1 MIPRVLTIAG
11 SDSGGGAGIQADLK
25 TFHNLRVFGASAI
38 TALTAQ
44 NTLGVQGIFELP
56 PEFVA
61 LQIRSVLSDIG
72 TDAVK
77 VGMLSNEGIIRAVAS
92 VLSEFKDSHDREGF
106 PIVLDPVMVSKSGAR
121 LLREEA
127 IEALKEELIPL
138 ATIITPNLDEAGVLV
153 SGKVQDEEEM
163 RGAARELWTM
173 GAKNVLIK
181 GGHLKRFS
189 HDHNGEST
197 GQNVRP
203 DRQKEAIDILFDGRE
218 FTTYRS
224 AFIDTPHTHG
234 TGCTLS
240 SAIGSHLAH
249 GKSVKEAIRLAKDYI
264 TLAIRKAYPI
274 GHGVSPLDHLA
285 FRAESPEQK

>member
-25 TFHNLRVFGASAI
+25 TFHNLKAFGMSAI

-44 NTLGVQGIFELP
+44 NTLGVQGIFEAE

-72 TDAVK
+72 ADAVK
-77 VGMLSNEGIIRAVAS
+77 VGMLSNEGIIRAVAG
-92 VLSEFKDSHDREGF
+92 VLSEFCKTPAKEAF

-127 IEALKEELIPL
+127 IEALKRELIPL

-153 SGKVQDEEEM
+153 SGTVLSEEEM
-163 RGAARELWTM
+163 RDAAREIRTL
-173 GAKNVLIK
+173 GAKYVLVK
-181 GGHLKRFS
+181 GGHLP
-189 HDHNGEST
+189 GAST
-197 GQNVRP
+197 GPEMKSTGTGNHP
-203 DRQKEAIDILFDGRE
+203 DKARDVTDILFDGRE
-218 FTTYRS
+218 FTRYAS
-224 AFIDTPHTHG
+224 PFIDTPHTHG

-240 SAIGSHLAH
+240 SAIASYLAR
-249 GKSVKEAIRLAKDYI
+249 GMPIKQAIRLSREYI
-264 TLAIRKAYPI
+264 NVVISKAHPI
-274 GHGVSPLDHLA
+274 GGGVSPVNHLA
-285 FRAESPEQK
+285 FHEESG